1 MGRWDQ
7 RGEEGASYGPF
18 QVIMKTSFFT
28 VRTKKFWAEEYH
40 GVTMIVNSITILR
53 TEYKEAKLEW
63 RKQLGGLWNN
73 PDKTEWWLGSRWQ
86 QWICSEGQVKKV
98 SWWTGKYVY
107 ISPFS
112 LIITKSQTRPSPHSQ
127 MAGNIWNLL
136 SLSSMLPPSP
146 SLSLY
151 STKQGWCS
159 EHPPITASLAPRGSL
174 SRAETC
180 SEALL
185 IKCPL
190 PAQGLRHLPITPP
203 WLSIALNLK
212 TQALRGSLQI
222 PPPFQSLPKMI

>member
-1 MGRWDQ
+1 
-7 RGEEGASYGPF
+7 
-18 QVIMKTSFFT
+18 MKTSFFT
-28 VRTKKFWAEEYH
+28 VRTEKFWVEEYH

-112 LIITKSQTRPSPHSQ
+112 LIITKSQIRPSPHSQ
-127 MAGNIWNLL
+127 MARNIWNLL

-146 SLSLY
+146 SLSLFILQT
-151 STKQGWCS
+151 SAGLVFGTPS
-159 EHPPITASLAPRGSL
+159 HHSI
-174 SRAETC
+174 TC
-180 SEALL
+180 S
-185 IKCPL
+185 
-190 PAQGLRHLPITPP
+190 P
-203 WLSIALNLK
+203 WV
-212 TQALRGSLQI
+212 SLQSTDLLRS
-222 PPPFQSLPKMI
+222 PPHQVPSACPRPQTPSHHSTLALHRPQS